1 MATNAIAKLAPVV
14 TSLAVAGALSCGSG
28 PANAEL
34 HLDAAAAPAP
44 VVEEGLPVFPGA
56 EGFGTRTRAGRGGK
70 IVAVTSLADRGP
82 GTLREALDDPS
93 PKTIVFRVGGVIELK
108 SLLFVAHPFVTIA
121 GQTAPGDGVV
131 LKDFGIVVS
140 TNDVLIQSIR
150 VRPGN
155 KGAIRPDHNDAIA
168 VLGPTG
174 GAKGSYN
181 VVLDHISA
189 SWGEDETFSTWFG
202 PHDITVSW
210 SIVSEALNR
219 SRHPK
224 RTHSA
229 GLLVG
234 DHSEHVSLHH
244 NLLAHND
251 FRNPLIISGGTHD
264 FVNNVV
270 YDWGSLVTE
279 IVDDAPMF
287 VNVVGNWYRP
297 GPSSKTP
304 FEILINPSGKKQV
317 PRIFVEGNV
326 KWGEGAAPASD
337 WSRVHYGWSMGG
349 STTPYRSPVRFA
361 TAAITTTD
369 ANGAMQMVLER
380 AGAVAPRRDATDAR
394 IVADVRNGTG
404 AIIDTPEQV
413 GGYPGYAGGMAPV
426 DSDGDGMPDEW
437 ERRVGLDPANPSDGN
452 ADRNQDGYTNLEDYL
467 FSLMPAPRGRSG
479 RE

>member
-1 MATNAIAKLAPVV
+1 MAA
-14 TSLAVAGALSCGSG
+14 AVAASASCGSG
-28 PANAEL
+28 RQDAEV
-34 HLDAAAAPAP
+34 HLAAATVP

-70 IVAVTSLADRGP
+70 VFVVDSLEDSGP
-82 GTLREALDDPS
+82 GTLRAALLDES
-93 PKTIVFRVGGVIELK
+93 PKTIVFRVGGIIELK

-131 LKDFGIVVS
+131 LKNFGIVVT

-155 KGAIRPDHNDAIA
+155 QGAIRPDHNDAIA
-168 VLGPTG
+168 ILGPTG
-174 GAKGSYN
+174 GAKGSFN
-181 VVLDHISA
+181 VVLDHVSA
-189 SWGEDETFSTWFG
+189 SWGEDETVSTWFA
-202 PHDITVSW
+202 PHDITLSW

-234 DHSEHVSLHH
+234 DHSEHVSVHH

-279 IVDDAPMF
+279 IVDDAPMW
-287 VNVVGNWYRP
+287 VNVIGNWYRP
-297 GPSSKTP
+297 GPSSRTP
-304 FEILINPSGKKQV
+304 YEILINPSGKKQLPKV
-317 PRIFVEGNV
+317 YVSGNV
-326 KWGEGAAPASD
+326 KWGEASAPADD
-337 WSRVHYGWSMGG
+337 WTRVHYGWSNG
-349 STTPYRSPVRFA
+349 SSAKYRAAERFP
-361 TAAITTTD
+361 TAAITALD
-369 ANGAMQMVLER
+369 AQDAMTLVLENG
-380 AGAVAPRRDATDAR
+380 GAIAPRRDSIDQRVVT
-394 IVADVRNGTG
+394 DVRNGTG

-413 GGYPGYAGGMAPV
+413 GGYPSYVSGIAAV

-437 ERRVGLDPANPSDGN
+437 EHRVGLNPNDSSDGN
-452 ADRNQDGYTNLEDYL
+452 ADRNHDGYTNLEEYL
-467 FSLMPAPRGRSG
+467 YSLMPQPLRRSE
-479 RE
+479 RD